1 MKARGDGLGVEDASP
16 LRRLGH
22 LDPPDTVREIV
33 ARLERAGFETWCV
46 GGAVR
51 DSLLGHAHLDWD
63 FATAATPAQ
72 VMGVFKRTVPV
83 GVEFGTV
90 GVFDS
95 ENTMHEVTTF
105 RRDVNTDG
113 RHAVVEF
120 GASLDDDLAR
130 RDFTVN
136 AIAYHPKNEELR
148 DPFDGQT
155 DLKRGVIR
163 AVGEPAERMK
173 EDRLRALRGIRF
185 ASRFTFHIEPATW
198 TAIRE
203 SAPHVGRLSPE
214 RVKQELEKTME
225 QVRKPSI
232 ALEWWREAGFLNA
245 LVPAIASAPAERFAA
260 IDQLPM
266 GEGDLKKGATLNR
279 LAMLF
284 FGEQESAAAATTKA
298 LRFSNADQSWISSLA
313 GSRAALGQGID
324 QILVTRAPLAVEIR
338 RWVARIG
345 RMRAETFFTLN
356 AALWRAKLAREP
368 NDAIESRLDPL
379 TTLAVIIAFR
389 DPIEISDL
397 AIDGEDLQKAGVKDG
412 PQMGKVLRS
421 LLERVIEDPS
431 LNTIAK
437 LTALATELAKEAA
450 E

>member
-1 MKARGDGLGVEDASP
+1 VTHRLAPPEGVQ
-16 LRRLGH
+16 
-22 LDPPDTVREIV
+22 EIV

-51 DSLLGHAHLDWD
+51 DALLGHPHLDWD

-72 VMGVFKRTVPV
+72 VMGVFRRTVPV

-95 ENTMHEVTTF
+95 QGTMHEVTTF

-136 AIAYHPKNEELR
+136 AIAYHPKREELR
-148 DPFDGQT
+148 DPFEGQL
-155 DLKRGVIR
+155 DLKRGLIR
-163 AVGEPAERMK
+163 AVGAASERMR

-185 ASRFTFHIEPATW
+185 ASRFAFHIEPATW

-203 SAPHVGRLSPE
+203 SAPHMGRLSPE

-225 QVRKPSI
+225 QVERPSI
-232 ALEWWREAGFLNA
+232 ALEWWREAGFLEA
-245 LVPAIASAPAERFAA
+245 LVPSIANAPPERFAA
-260 IDQLPM
+260 LDYLPR
-266 GEGDLKKGATLNR
+266 GEGAVCAGATLSR

-284 FGEQESAAAATTKA
+284 FGEQEAVAAGATKA
-298 LRFSNADQSWISSLA
+298 LRFSNAASNWIASLA
-313 GSRAALGQGID
+313 GARAELG
-324 QILVTRAPLAVEIR
+324 RAVDTEIRAGMPGAGDVR

-345 RMRAETFFTLN
+345 RMRTESFFTLT
-356 AALWRAKLAREP
+356 AALWRARLARLAVEERP
-368 NDAIESRLDPL
+368 AIEARLDPL
-379 TTLAVIIAFR
+379 VRFAVERAFR
-389 DPIEISDL
+389 DPIEIADL
-397 AIDGEDLQKAGVKDG
+397 AVDGEDLQKAGIRNG
-412 PQMGKVLRS
+412 PQMGKVLHA
-421 LLERVIEDPS
+421 LLERVIDDPA
-431 LNTIAK
+431 LNTTSQ
-437 LTALATELAKEAA
+437 LLELAKAL
-450 E
+450 